1 MNNIKQ
7 ILCTIAGAA
16 KAATAFIVATLAG
29 NLQSEKESQQAYIQQ
44 MQQQQR
50 TAYIQSIMYEL
61 ANNLYYVLKGRNYY
75 FIKPLTASADIRSL
89 NYQEYNGQFIYIYE
103 LTKTT
108 QVTVASTILLQVKKD
123 INADIAQAHHYLMSV
138 YGEHMFMITYP
149 FLFHGI
155 SVLGIYDTG
164 TAIRI
169 QVVSNYMP

>member
-29 NLQSEKESQQAYIQQ
+29 YLQSEKESQQAYIQQ

-50 TAYIQSIMYEL
+50 ADYIQSLMYAL
-61 ANNLYYVLKGRNYY
+61 ADNLYYVLKGRNYY

-89 NYQEYNGQFIYIYE
+89 NYQKCENGQFIYIYE

-108 QVTVASTILLQVKKD
+108 QETVASTILNQVRHD
-123 INADIAQAHHYLMSV
+123 INADIAQARHNLMSV
-138 YGEHMFMITYP
+138 YGEQAFMITYP
-149 FLFHGI
+149 FLQDIQVVGI
-155 SVLGIYDTG
+155 MDSG